1 MSKFTRKSAAAP
13 VAAIFTALTGRSLR
27 LEDGAMVDADDMGD
41 DILPHGDLSGE
52 IEAPADTLAAQF
64 IIFANPDGSAALL
77 PHPRALPVDVAAVEW
92 DEVTGLEDD
101 AMPLVRNNP
110 LAVSLMVP
118 RI

>member
-13 VAAIFTALTGRSLR
+13 VAAIFTALTGRTLR

-41 DILPHGDLSGE
+41 DMLPHGDLSAE
-52 IEAPADTLAAQF
+52 IGAPEGTLSEQF

-77 PHPRALPVDVAAVEW
+77 PNPRALPVAAAIVEW
-92 DEVTGLEDD
+92 DEVTGLEGD

>member
-13 VAAIFTALTGRSLR
+13 VAAIFTALTGRTLR
-27 LEDGAMVDADDMGD
+27 VEDDAMVDADDMGD
-41 DILPHGDLSGE
+41 DILPHGDLSAE
-52 IEAPADTLAAQF
+52 IEAPADTLTEQF

-77 PHPRALPVDVAAVEW
+77 PNPRALPVAAAAVAW

-101 AMPLVRNNP
+101 AMPLVRHNP
-110 LAVSLMVP
+110 LAVTLMVP